1 MKRMIVIVI
10 VMMMKIPEE
19 TAVQCVVFDGRNTG
33 VCEMETNLGNT
44 TITFLRVFMITLIRA
59 TIVTFIRVSIITSI
73 NVIIT
78 IRVSIINIKL
88 LHHSV

>member
-1 MKRMIVIVI
+1 MMITMIVVI
-10 VMMMKIPEE
+10 VMMIPEE

-44 TITFLRVFMITLIRA
+44 TITFLRVFMATLIN
-59 TIVTFIRVSIITSI
+59 FIKLSINTSI
-73 NVIIT
+73 NVIIP

>member
-1 MKRMIVIVI
+1 
-10 VMMMKIPEE
+10 
-19 TAVQCVVFDGRNTG
+19 
-33 VCEMETNLGNT
+33 METNLGNT
-44 TITFLRVFMITLIRA
+44 AITFIRVFKITLFMA
-59 TIVTFIRVSIITSI
+59 TIVAFIRVSIITSI